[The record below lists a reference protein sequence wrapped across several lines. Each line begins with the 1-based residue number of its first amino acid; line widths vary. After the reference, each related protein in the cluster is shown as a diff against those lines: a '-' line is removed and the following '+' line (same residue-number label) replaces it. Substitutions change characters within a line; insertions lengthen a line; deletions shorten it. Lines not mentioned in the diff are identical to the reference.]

1 MRRRGLLVAP
11 GLLVLAGCT
20 TPTTARPET
29 SASRYFNAA
38 DVRFVRQLIAA
49 NGRSRRIARC
59 AHGRPVPAK
68 LGSLA
73 AAIGSTERD
82 ENRTMAVWLRT
93 WRPGTGADPAP
104 GRDDGVAHL
113 EAAGDRDFPNLF
125 RRALAASQHDQL
137 ALATTETRHGI
148 NVGARDLAR
157 RVIRSRTAELD
168 QLR

>member
-1 MRRRGLLVAP
+1 VRRRGLLVAP
-11 GLLVLAGCT
+11 GLLALAGCT
-20 TPTTARPET
+20 TPTTAEPKT

-38 DVRFVRQLIAA
+38 DIRFVRQLLAA
-49 NGRSRRIARC
+49 NGHSRRIAQC

-82 ENRTMAVWLRT
+82 ENKTMTVWLRT
-93 WRPGTGADPAP
+93 WQPGVSPDPAP
-104 GRDDGVAHL
+104 SRDDDVAHL
-113 EAAGDRDFPNLF
+113 TAASDRDFPALF

-137 ALATTETRHGI
+137 ALATAETRHGI

-157 RVIRSRTAELD
+157 RVTRSRTAELA
-168 QLR
+168 QLH